1 VHRVLCISTLAL
13 SMAGKTKI
21 ELYVINK
28 VKEKR
33 IEIGMSQAQLSHI
46 LEVSTGMVGMAESPK
61 YTTKY
66 SLEQLNKLARIFKCT
81 PADFLPNKPL

>member
-1 VHRVLCISTLAL
+1 
-13 SMAGKTKI
+13 MAGKTKI

-33 IEIGMSQAQLSHI
+33 LEIGMSQAQLSHV

-66 SLEQLNKLARIFKCT
+66 SLEQLNKLALIFKCA
-81 PADFLPNKPL
+81 PSDFMPNKPL

>member
-1 VHRVLCISTLAL
+1 VHRVFSISTLVL
-13 SMAGKTKI
+13 SMPQKTKI
-21 ELYVINK
+21 ELYVVNK

-33 IEIGMSQAQLSHI
+33 LEIGMSQAQLSHI

-66 SLEQLNKLARIFKCT
+66 SFEQLNKLAKIFKCA
-81 PADFLPNKPL
+81 PSDFLPKQPL